1 MSAWPD
7 ATSIIVVWTKPSCMQ
22 CRMVKFRLQA
32 AGVPFEERDLT
43 APENAK
49 DLAHFTGIGYRSAP
63 ITEYGELAVPGF
75 VASEIDQ
82 IVEAWRVAQEV
93 AS

>member
-1 MSAWPD
+1 MNP
-7 ATSIIVVWTKPSCMQ
+7 IVVWTKPACVQ
-22 CRMVKFRLQA
+22 CTAVKRRLTE

-49 DLAHFTGIGYRSAP
+49 DLAHFVGIGYRSAP
-63 ITEYGELAVPGF
+63 ITEYGDIAVPGF
-75 VASEIDQ
+75 VPSEIDRV
-82 IVEAWRVAQEV
+82 VEAWRERQEV

>member
-1 MSAWPD
+1 MNP
-7 ATSIIVVWTKPSCMQ
+7 IIIVWTKPSCQQ
-22 CRMVKFRLQA
+22 CRMVRHRLEV

-49 DLAHFTGIGYRSAP
+49 DLAHFMGLGYRSAP

-75 VASEIDQ
+75 VPSEVDQ
-82 IVEAWRVAQEV
+82 VIAAWRVAQAV
-93 AS
+93 TS